1 MLFNVICST
10 DHPSTP
16 PSLPFHLSLSLFL
29 FFCCFLLS
37 CNWALIISMPHCDKL
52 VLICCLPPSLTLC
65 PFRSA
70 VWEFRN
76 AVRRQCELH
85 MQADCYETILCL
97 KCDCKRSLGKLEV
110 VVEVC
115 LPILWFLWV
124 IFWFIIKNASYI
136 ILKHT
141 LRTHSIVA
149 AARLSVFSLI
159 CCCCFVFL
167 LFLVATAI
175 RVE

>member
-1 MLFNVICST
+1 
-10 DHPSTP
+10 
-16 PSLPFHLSLSLFL
+16 
-29 FFCCFLLS
+29 
-37 CNWALIISMPHCDKL
+37 MPHCDKL

-76 AVRRQCELH
+76 AVRRQYELH

-115 LPILWFLWV
+115 LPILWF
-124 IFWFIIKNASYI
+124 
-136 ILKHT
+136 
-141 LRTHSIVA
+141 
-149 AARLSVFSLI
+149 
-159 CCCCFVFL
+159 FL
-167 LFLVATAI
+167 TYFLVHN
-175 RVE
+175 